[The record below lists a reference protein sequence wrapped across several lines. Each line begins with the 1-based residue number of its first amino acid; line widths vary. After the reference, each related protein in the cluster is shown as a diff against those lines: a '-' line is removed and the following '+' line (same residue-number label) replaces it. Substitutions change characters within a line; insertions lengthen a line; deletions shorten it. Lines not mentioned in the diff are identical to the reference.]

1 MMYIEDKITIQ
12 VATERHATYVAEICQ
27 VIAESARIRGTG
39 IAKREPA
46 YILSKMKDG
55 KAIIALDGD
64 KLAGF
69 CYIESWGKDK
79 NYVANSG
86 LIVLAGYRKSGLGK
100 QIKKAAFE
108 LSRVKFPEAKLF
120 GITTSLAVLRINH
133 ALGYRPVHFS
143 QLTNDVEFWSGCK
156 GCINYPILEST
167 SRTNCLCTAMLYDPE
182 EKKQQ
187 ENSQVE
193 EKKIAV

>member
-1 MMYIEDKITIQ
+1 MPENDIFTIEIASEKHS
-12 VATERHATYVAEICQ
+12 AFTEQICA
-27 VIAESARIRGTG
+27 VIDESARIRGTG
-39 IAKREPA
+39 IARRTPA
-46 YILSKMKDG
+46 YILSKIKEG
-55 KAIIALDGD
+55 KAVIALNSE

-69 CYIESWGKDK
+69 CYIESWGKEK

-86 LIVLAGYRKSGLGK
+86 LIVLEEYRKSGLGK
-100 QIKKAAFE
+100 RIKKAAFE
-108 LSRVKFPEAKLF
+108 LSRLKFPDAKLF

-133 ALGYRPVHFS
+133 ALGYRPVHFA
-143 QLTNDVEFWSGCK
+143 QLTDDVDFWNGCR

-167 SRTNCLCTAMLYDPE
+167 NRTNCLCTAMLYDPA

-187 ENSQVE
+187 LTVQTE